1 MAILKTKGIIIS
13 ENFVNDYDKMLVML
27 TPTLGKISCSAKG
40 ARKNKSTLLASTQF
54 LCFGEYIL
62 YKNPT
67 SDVYNMNSCDI
78 IEVFYNIRIDLEK
91 LKIVSEITKIIQK
104 VTTENEDNYKI
115 LQLYLNTLYVISEK
129 EKNMDLVIATFKIRL
144 LAILGYAP
152 CIIKCTECG
161 ESENLNFF
169 SFKSNGFKCSNC
181 AKQDKGGIS
190 ILEVT
195 KNAIQYSVLSEPK
208 KLYSFEIPLEAIK
221 EFKLV
226 ADIYFRTIG
235 DGLFSIENPKKIN
248 P

>member
-27 TPTLGKISCSAKG
+27 TSELGKISCSAKG
-40 ARKNKSTLLASTQF
+40 ARKNKSALLASTQF

-67 SDVYNMNSCDI
+67 SDIYSVNSCDI
-78 IEVFYNIRIDLEK
+78 IEVFYNIRIDLDKLEK
-91 LKIVSEITKIIQK
+91 VSEITKIIHK
-104 VTTENEDNYKI
+104 VATENDDNYKL

-129 EKNMDLVIATFKIRL
+129 DKNMDLIISTFKMRL

-152 CIIKCTECG
+152 NITKCVECG
-161 ESENLNFF
+161 TSEDLNFF

-181 AKQDKGGIS
+181 AKQDIGGMN

-195 KNAIQYSVLSEPK
+195 KNAIQYSILSEAK
-208 KLYSFEIPLEAIK
+208 KLYSFDIPTEAVK
-221 EFKLV
+221 EFKTV
-226 ADIYFRTIG
+226 VDIYFKLIIDNERE
-235 DGLFSIENPKKIN
+235 F
-248 P
+248 

>member
-1 MAILKTKGIIIS
+1 MAILKTKGIIIA

-27 TPTLGKISCSAKG
+27 TPNLGKISCSAKG
-40 ARKNKSTLLASTQF
+40 ARKTKSPLLAATQF

-67 SDVYNMNSCDI
+67 NDVYSINSCDI

-91 LKIVSEITKIIQK
+91 LEKVSEVTKIIQK

-129 EKNMDLVIATFKIRL
+129 DKNMDLVISTFKMRL
-144 LAILGYAP
+144 LAILGLAP
-152 CIIKCTECG
+152 NIIECVECG
-161 ESENLNFF
+161 KKEDLNFF
-169 SFKSNGFKCSNC
+169 SFKNNGFKCSQC
-181 AKQDKGGIS
+181 SKQYKGGMN

-195 KNAIQYSVLSEPK
+195 KNAIQYSICSNPK

-221 EFKLV
+221 EFKIV
-226 ADIYFRTIG
+226 ADLYFK
-235 DGLFSIENPKKIN
+235 LKLES
-248 P
+248 

>member
-1 MAILKTKGIIIS
+1 MAILKTKGIIIA

-27 TPTLGKISCSAKG
+27 TPNLGKISCSAKG
-40 ARKNKSTLLASTQF
+40 ARKTKSPLLAATQF

-67 SDVYNMNSCDI
+67 NDVYSINSCDI

-91 LKIVSEITKIIQK
+91 LEKVSEVTKIIQK

-129 EKNMDLVIATFKIRL
+129 DKNMDLVISTFKMRL
-144 LAILGYAP
+144 LAILGLAP
-152 CIIKCTECG
+152 NIIECVECG
-161 ESENLNFF
+161 KKEELNFF
-169 SFKSNGFKCSNC
+169 SFKNNGFKCSDC
-181 AKQDKGGIS
+181 SKQDKGGMN

-195 KNAIQYSVLSEPK
+195 KNAIQYSICSNPK

-221 EFKLV
+221 EFKIV
-226 ADIYFRTIG
+226 ADLYFK
-235 DGLFSIENPKKIN
+235 LKLES
-248 P
+248 

>member
-1 MAILKTKGIIIS
+1 MAILKTKGIIIA
-13 ENFVNDYDKMLVML
+13 ENLVNDYDKMLIML
-27 TPTLGKISCSAKG
+27 TPNLGKISCSAKG
-40 ARKNKSTLLASTQF
+40 ARKTKSVLLASTQF

-67 SDVYNMNSCDI
+67 SDIYTINSCDI

-91 LKIVSEITKIIQK
+91 LEKVSEITKIIQK
-104 VTTENEDNYKI
+104 VSTENEDNYKI

-129 EKNMDLVIATFKIRL
+129 EKNMDLVTATFKMRL

-152 CIIKCTECG
+152 NITKCTECG
-161 ESENLNFF
+161 TLENLNFF
-169 SFKSNGFKCSNC
+169 SFKNNGFKCLNC
-181 AKQDKGGIS
+181 AKQDKGGMG

-226 ADIYFRTIG
+226 VDIYFRTIG
-235 DGLFSIENPKKIN
+235 DGLFL
-248 P
+248 

>member
-1 MAILKTKGIIIS
+1 MAILKTKGIIIA

-27 TPTLGKISCSAKG
+27 TPNLGKISCSAKG
-40 ARKNKSTLLASTQF
+40 ARKTKSPLLAATQF

-67 SDVYNMNSCDI
+67 NDVYSINSCDI

-91 LKIVSEITKIIQK
+91 LEKVSEVTKIIQK

-129 EKNMDLVIATFKIRL
+129 DKNMDLVISTFKMRL
-144 LAILGYAP
+144 LAILGLAP
-152 CIIKCTECG
+152 NIIECVECG
-161 ESENLNFF
+161 KKEDLNFF
-169 SFKSNGFKCSNC
+169 SFKNNGFKCSQC
-181 AKQDKGGIS
+181 SKQDKGGMN

-195 KNAIQYSVLSEPK
+195 KNAIQYSICSNPK

-221 EFKLV
+221 EFKIV
-226 ADIYFRTIG
+226 ADLYFK
-235 DGLFSIENPKKIN
+235 LKLES
-248 P
+248 

>member
-1 MAILKTKGIIIS
+1 MAILKTKGIIIA

-27 TPTLGKISCSAKG
+27 TPNLGKISCSAKG
-40 ARKNKSTLLASTQF
+40 ARKTKSPLLAATQF

-67 SDVYNMNSCDI
+67 NDVYSINSCDI

-91 LKIVSEITKIIQK
+91 LEKVSEVTKIIQK

-129 EKNMDLVIATFKIRL
+129 DKNMDLVISTFKMRL
-144 LAILGYAP
+144 LAILGLAP
-152 CIIKCTECG
+152 NIIECVECG
-161 ESENLNFF
+161 KKEDLNFF
-169 SFKSNGFKCSNC
+169 SFKNNGFKCSQC
-181 AKQDKGGIS
+181 SKQDKGGMN

-195 KNAIQYSVLSEPK
+195 KNAIQYSICSNPK

-221 EFKLV
+221 EFKIV
-226 ADIYFRTIG
+226 ADLYFKLKLEI
-235 DGLFSIENPKKIN
+235 
-248 P
+248 

>member
-1 MAILKTKGIIIS
+1 MAILKTKGIIIA

-27 TPTLGKISCSAKG
+27 TPNLGKISCSAKG
-40 ARKNKSTLLASTQF
+40 ARKTKSPLLAATQF

-67 SDVYNMNSCDI
+67 NDVYSINSCDI

-91 LKIVSEITKIIQK
+91 LERVSEVTKIIQK

-129 EKNMDLVIATFKIRL
+129 DKNMDLVISTFKMRL
-144 LAILGYAP
+144 LAILGLAP
-152 CIIKCTECG
+152 NIIECVECG
-161 ESENLNFF
+161 KKEDLNFF
-169 SFKSNGFKCSNC
+169 SFKNNGFKCSQC
-181 AKQDKGGIS
+181 SKQDKGGMN

-195 KNAIQYSVLSEPK
+195 KNAIQYSICSNPK

-221 EFKLV
+221 EFKIV
-226 ADIYFRTIG
+226 ADLYFK
-235 DGLFSIENPKKIN
+235 LKLES
-248 P
+248 